1 MNRTHLLPAFI
12 LLSSSF
18 AGYANTNKAGEAA
31 VQTLIEQCESC
42 HAVEAET
49 ASIAPQL
56 DGMDAEYLLEQLD
69 NFRKGQ
75 RGADSTDPVTQTM
88 IAQAQALNGSQS
100 QAIAGQYADRDRQ
113 YSTETVEGN
122 TRNGEGLY
130 SEHCAGCHSS
140 SMGRFFTNSPQI
152 THLDGPYLLAQLKLF
167 AANQRGFVTQD
178 KHKAK
183 MIKLAKRFRDAELA
197 DIVAYMKT
205 LSE

>member
-18 AGYANTNKAGEAA
+18 AGYANTNKAGKAA
-31 VQTLIEQCESC
+31 VQALIEQCEIC
-42 HAVEAET
+42 HAIEAKT

-56 DGMDAEYLLEQLD
+56 DGMDAEHLLEQLD

-75 RGADSTDPVTQTM
+75 RGAGSTDPATQTM
-88 IAQAQALNGSQS
+88 IAQVRALNGEQS
-100 QAIAGQYADRDRQ
+100 QAIAEHYADRDRH
-113 YSTETVEGN
+113 YSTETVVGN
-122 TRNGEGLY
+122 TRNGKGLY
-130 SEHCAGCHSS
+130 SKHCAGCHSS

-152 THLDGPYLLAQLKLF
+152 THLDGPYLLVQLKLF
-167 AANQRGFVTQD
+167 AADQRGFVTQN

-183 MIKLAKRFRDAELA
+183 MIKLAKGFRDTELA